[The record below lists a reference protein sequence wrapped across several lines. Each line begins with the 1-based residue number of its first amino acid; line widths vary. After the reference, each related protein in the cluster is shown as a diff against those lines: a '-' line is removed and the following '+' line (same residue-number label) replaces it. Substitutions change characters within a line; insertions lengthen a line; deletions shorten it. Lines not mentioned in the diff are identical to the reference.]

1 MNYVTNSDL
10 VSKLKKCRSL
20 LKAVLA
26 FSILLIIMFVVFYLL
41 KIFKVGEKLTNK
53 FITISN
59 NLKIRNNEFEDSL
72 SRFSSNEKVDL
83 FNSSSGVLHSQS
95 RSERGE
101 IGEKEGIVE
110 FK

>member
-1 MNYVTNSDL
+1 M

-20 LKAVLA
+20 LKAILA

-41 KIFKVGEKLTNK
+41 KVFKIGEKLTNK

-59 NLKIRNNEFEDSL
+59 NLKIRNNEYEDSL
-72 SRFSSNEKVDL
+72 SRFSIGDKVDL
-83 FNSSSGVLHSQS
+83 FNSSSVNLQSQS
-95 RSERGE
+95 RSERDVRE
-101 IGEKEGIVE
+101 EVVD